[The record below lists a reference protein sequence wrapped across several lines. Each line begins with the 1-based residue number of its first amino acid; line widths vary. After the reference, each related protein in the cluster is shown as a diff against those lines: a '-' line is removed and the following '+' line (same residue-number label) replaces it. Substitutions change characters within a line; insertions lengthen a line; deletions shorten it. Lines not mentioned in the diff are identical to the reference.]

1 MAFQVSELSIQ
12 LVEALV
18 PLMPRIKQRDKSLA
32 DQLARA
38 ASSISLNCG
47 EAEFFGSGKQ
57 ETTPVHGRRQ
67 RGRDA
72 QCAQACGGVA
82 HRASERGGQSH
93 AAAAPNPRD
102 TLEDDARVSL
112 RGG

>member
-47 EAEFFGSGKQ
+47 EAEFSDPGNKRARLFTAAGSAGQ
-57 ETTPVHGRRQ
+57 TRNALRLAVAWRIVRPTESEHALRLLSRILAILWRMT
-67 RGRDA
+67 RG
-72 QCAQACGGVA
+72 
-82 HRASERGGQSH
+82 
-93 AAAAPNPRD
+93 
-102 TLEDDARVSL
+102 
-112 RGG
+112 